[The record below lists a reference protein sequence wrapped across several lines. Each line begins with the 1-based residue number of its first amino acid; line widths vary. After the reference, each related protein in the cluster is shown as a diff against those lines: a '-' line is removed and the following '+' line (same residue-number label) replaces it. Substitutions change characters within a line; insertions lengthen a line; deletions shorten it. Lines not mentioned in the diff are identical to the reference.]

1 MKLQE
6 KLNKFFQG
14 ISLKQYFL
22 LLGLS
27 LLLFV
32 LDIITKYIAATHL
45 TYGNNPVTAIPY
57 IFDFVLI
64 FNNGAAWNFLADQKW
79 LLCMISLVMGVALL
93 CVYLFM
99 FKKLPTFLKVS
110 LSMMVAG
117 SFGNL
122 VDRIGYWAQLGI
134 YKHGVIDFLHF
145 SFWSSFPVFNLADSY
160 LVVGIAIL
168 IVGYIV
174 LSIKDTKV
182 SKASANDTI
191 INEVSSSD
199 LKNKLAAKEND
210 VTKKNNEK
218 ADSSLEGVE
227 KNDSKADSSS
237 K

>member
-1 MKLQE
+1 
-6 KLNKFFQG
+6 
-14 ISLKQYFL
+14 
-22 LLGLS
+22 
-27 LLLFV
+27 
-32 LDIITKYIAATHL
+32 
-45 TYGNNPVTAIPY
+45 
-57 IFDFVLI
+57 
-64 FNNGAAWNFLADQKW
+64 
-79 LLCMISLVMGVALL
+79 MISLVMGVALL

-134 YKHGVIDFLHF
+134 YKHGVIDFLHL

-218 ADSSLEGVE
+218 ADSSLKGVE